1 MGFHC
6 GCGQLRFA
14 RVVLN
19 AHCQRFHLLYDKH
32 MHLLL
37 PVLLIFALVF
47 GPGWWVRKVMSR
59 YSKPQ
64 DRYAGTGGELARHL
78 LDSNDLQQ
86 VKIEETTKGDHYD
99 PLDKVV
105 RLTPEK
111 LHGRS
116 LTAITVAAHEVGHAL
131 QDASNYPPLKI
142 RTQLVKLTLPVQK
155 LGAGILMAAPL
166 IGVITRAPAVSL
178 LMILGGFLSL
188 GATTLVHFVTLPT
201 ELDASFKRALPML
214 EKDGM
219 LKPVDIPHA
228 RRLLKAAALTY
239 LSASLASLLNIAR
252 WWALLR
258 R

>member
-1 MGFHC
+1 
-6 GCGQLRFA
+6 
-14 RVVLN
+14 
-19 AHCQRFHLLYDKH
+19 

-37 PVLLIFALVF
+37 PFLFVFALVF

-59 YSKPQ
+59 YSSPEN
-64 DRYAGTGGELARHL
+64 RYEGTGGELARYL
-78 LDSNDLQQ
+78 LDSNDLPN
-86 VKIEETTKGDHYD
+86 VKVEETDKGDHYD
-99 PLDKVV
+99 PLEKVV

-111 LHGRS
+111 LNGRS

-131 QDASNYPPLKI
+131 QDAGGYAPLKI
-142 RTQLVKLTLPVQK
+142 RTQLVMLTQPIQR

-166 IGVITRAPAVSL
+166 IGVLTRAPLVSL
-178 LMILGGFLSL
+178 LMVLGGFMSL
-188 GATTLVHFVTLPT
+188 GATTLVHMVTLPT
-201 ELDASFKRALPML
+201 ELDASFNRALPLL
-214 EKDGM
+214 EKGNV
-219 LKPVDIPHA
+219 LKEVDLPHA